1 MYFVASR
8 ACIERVCKKGAS
20 ERERGGGEEGGDEK
34 ERECERVRTCARE
47 SDRETCNKAP

>member
-20 ERERGGGEEGGDEK
+20 ERERGGGKRGETRK
-34 ERECERVRTCARE
+34 SE
-47 SDRETCNKAP
+47 SASE